1 MNINGYTAVVTGGAS
16 GLGESSARLLSD
28 KGANVAILDLNEE
41 KGPKVAEEIGG
52 MFLKCDVT
60 DEESVQAGLNKIK
73 GSFGSGRILVNCAG
87 IGAASRVVGRN
98 GPHKLDMFTKI
109 ISVNLIGT
117 FNVIRLFSEEASKL
131 DPLDDD
137 ERAVILMTA
146 SVAAFDGQIGQAA
159 YSASKGGIHSMTL
172 PISRELANFGIRICT
187 IAPGVLLTP
196 LMDILPEEAQV
207 SLAASVPF
215 PSRLGKP
222 EEFASLVAHIVE
234 NRYLNGE
241 TIRLDGALR
250 MSAK

>member
-1 MNINGYTAVVTGGAS
+1 MNIDGQSAVITGGAS
-16 GLGESSARLLSD
+16 GLGEATARMFAE
-28 KGANVAILDLNEE
+28 KGASVAILDLNEE
-41 KGPKVAEEIGG
+41 RGEKVANEIGG
-52 MFLKCDVT
+52 IFSKCDVSN
-60 DEESVQAGLNKIK
+60 EESVQASLDIVKK
-73 GSFGSGRILVNCAG
+73 SHGSGRILVNCAG
-87 IGAASRVVGRN
+87 IGAASRMVGRN
-98 GPHKLDMFTKI
+98 GPHSMEMFTKI

-117 FNVIRLFSEEASKL
+117 FNVIRFFSAEASIL
-131 DPLDDD
+131 DPLEDD
-137 ERAVILMTA
+137 ERGVILMTA

-172 PISRELANFGIRICT
+172 PIAREFANFGLRICT

-196 LMDILPEEAQV
+196 LMDVLPEEAQA

-222 EEFASLVAHIVE
+222 EEYASLAIHIVE

-250 MSAK
+250 MAAK